1 MISKSHDSAIY
12 TRQWKHCKKKISYEM
27 KYMEQIKDY
36 RIEQCLNDIQKY
48 EKWGNLLVGQSWVH
62 LFNSSAPVSM
72 SATHNGLECIK
83 AKMKLNVLQD
93 NTHTDEAKEK
103 RLNQIDLETH
113 QMEEIMKHDLE
124 YRGLLIP

>member
-1 MISKSHDSAIY
+1 MAHIQD
-12 TRQWKHCKKKISYEM
+12 E
-27 KYMEQIKDY
+27 
-36 RIEQCLNDIQKY
+36 RIDQCLNDIQRY
-48 EKWGNLLVGQSWVH
+48 ENWGKLLAGQSWVH
-62 LFNSSAPVSM
+62 LFNSNTPVSA
-72 SATHNGLECIK
+72 SAIHNGLECIK